1 MIIELFWTW
10 VRFPPAP
17 PIKQDYY
24 NGGLNEEY
32 INEVIEKDL
41 INIKVEKVILIYVEI
56 DK

>member
-10 VRFPPAP
+10 VRFPPV
-17 PIKQDYY
+17 
-24 NGGLNEEY
+24 NEEY